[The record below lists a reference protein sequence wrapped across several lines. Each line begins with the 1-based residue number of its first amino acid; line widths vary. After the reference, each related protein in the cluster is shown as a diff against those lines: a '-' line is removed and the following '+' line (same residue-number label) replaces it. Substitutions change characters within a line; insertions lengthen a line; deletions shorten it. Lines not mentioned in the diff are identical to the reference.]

1 MRFLLCGINAKYIH
15 SNLAIFSLKAYADR
29 KKIPGAEIILKEYT
43 INNYVED
50 ILQDLYETKADVV
63 IFSCY
68 IWNISFVRELLKKV
82 SPAVKIWAGGPEV
95 SYAANKFLEQNP
107 AFDLI
112 MQGEGEEV
120 FSELIRFALGDKYFA
135 GEENTNLT
143 NHIDMTKLQKLQGIA
158 VRDFSEKS
166 ALENGESSMESK
178 SKIINTGFATL
189 MNMDTIPFVYE
200 DFHLEGYD
208 PWPTIKAPVAV

>member
-68 IWNISFVRELLKKV
+68 IWNISFVKELMADLI
-82 SPAVKIWAGGPEV
+82 KILPGADFWAGGPEV
-95 SYAANKFLEQNP
+95 S
-107 AFDLI
+107 
-112 MQGEGEEV
+112 
-120 FSELIRFALGDKYFA
+120 
-135 GEENTNLT
+135 
-143 NHIDMTKLQKLQGIA
+143 
-158 VRDFSEKS
+158 
-166 ALENGESSMESK
+166 
-178 SKIINTGFATL
+178 
-189 MNMDTIPFVYE
+189 
-200 DFHLEGYD
+200 
-208 PWPTIKAPVAV
+208 